1 MSTYFFGHQS
11 RDPPYTE
18 NDNHEEPK
26 YFEDPPPPTSWLPD
40 FEDPFDSYIARP
52 LSSDNIGT
60 INPALI
66 PSHGQSTYSRAFVPN
81 RNTFIEEPR
90 PQISPAVLEKL
101 AVSPSPEVKWY
112 SGGRE
117 ISGGKKPPRLRLS
130 RDHSTEPETKDSTA
144 APVRY
149 EVNVQTGLDE
159 IKRIKLVFRGD
170 TSTSASNSRPSSS
183 GNMMRNARRMTPP
196 AAMGD
201 DWRLLPHVSELH
213 LDENTPP
220 PEVRKRMRDE
230 NVMVV
235 IPRKRINKALYP
247 VFLASDARQKMV
259 RNKTT
264 GKINIKYEW

>member
-1 MSTYFFGHQS
+1 MRNVQELLTTIQS
-11 RDPPYTE
+11 AAGGALAVDRRPKL
-18 NDNHEEPK
+18 NDRLLHR
-26 YFEDPPPPTSWLPD
+26 
-40 FEDPFDSYIARP
+40 IARTNMTEIMEIRAREV
-52 LSSDNIGT
+52 LDSRG
-60 INPALI
+60 NP
-66 PSHGQSTYSRAFVPN
+66 
-81 RNTFIEEPR
+81 
-90 PQISPAVLEKL
+90 
-101 AVSPSPEVKWY
+101 
-112 SGGRE
+112 
-117 ISGGKKPPRLRLS
+117 
-130 RDHSTEPETKDSTA
+130 
-144 APVRY
+144 
-149 EVNVQTGLDE
+149 TGLDE

-247 VFLASDARQKMV
+247 VFLARVMP
-259 RNKTT
+259 
-264 GKINIKYEW
+264 GKRW